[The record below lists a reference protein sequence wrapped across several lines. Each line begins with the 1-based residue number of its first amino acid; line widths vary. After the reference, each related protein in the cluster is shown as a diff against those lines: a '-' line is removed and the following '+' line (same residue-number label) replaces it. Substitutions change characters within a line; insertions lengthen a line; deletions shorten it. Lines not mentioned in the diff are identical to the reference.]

1 MPKQAAK
8 RTTAHNMKM
17 LAKAGKPTAAATTAK
32 PGKAPQ
38 RTVRQ
43 AGGMRASVNRGGKSR
58 VNG

>member
-1 MPKQAAK
+1 MPKQHAK
-8 RTTAHNMKM
+8 RKTAHNVKM
-17 LAKAGKPTAAATTAK
+17 LSKAGKAAGGASAAK